1 VKKRICS
8 VQTVPNFLGNPAK
21 RSKLNLR
28 KMLRKTL
35 WVLILTGMGL
45 SVFAQGSNEVS
56 DWKSRLNENGG
67 VEQIDL
73 RLKLAEAALSNSQFD
88 QAEDYADAA
97 LAIAEKENRLPYIAR
112 ALHYRGKARL
122 RKSREKR
129 AIRDLEKS
137 LTLLP
142 RDKQLELRRQNIE
155 LLLRIARLRGRDK
168 DIEFWQ
174 QELAL
179 LNSRTQDPSG
189 LAELNPGT
197 PRLDEEALSRIKSTT
212 AEFEATIEDLSEE
225 RALLRRTVNDQAE
238 AIRHMSEEQMRQE
251 LMLAQQKSIVDSL
264 SIRGLRN
271 SLALSEQNLLLEKR
285 NQQRN
290 FFLGLAGV
298 ALIIALG
305 LLSRFLSIRSHNRVL
320 EEKNKIIERERERSE
335 NLLLN
340 ILPKVIADELKQRG
354 SAQARE
360 YDLASVLF
368 ADFEGFSKKS
378 KTMSPEELIRDLDY
392 CFKAFDG
399 IATRHGLEKIKTIG
413 DSYMCAG
420 GLPQPDPQH
429 PYRMVEAALDMQ
441 AFLDKWK
448 AERQA
453 EGRTFF
459 EARIGIHTGPLIA
472 GVVGAKKFAFDIWGD
487 TVNVAAR
494 MESSSE
500 AGRINISQAT
510 YDRIQD
516 RFACSYRGKVPVK
529 NLGEFDMYYVEA
541 NRSPA
546 ESGEEKPAEGAKAR

>member
-1 VKKRICS
+1 MAGS
-8 VQTVPNFLGNPAK
+8 TT
-21 RSKLNLR
+21 KLNLGN
-28 KMLRKTL
+28 MLWKTICTL
-35 WVLILTGMGL
+35 LFLGMRVLLY
-45 SVFAQGSNEVS
+45 AQGVNVA
-56 DWKSRLNENGG
+56 DLQGRLNDEGG
-67 VEQIDL
+67 AEQITL
-73 RLKLAEAALSNSQFD
+73 RLQLAEALLEKARYDL
-88 QAEDYADAA
+88 AEDYADEA
-97 LAIAEKENRLPYIAR
+97 LEFAEDENRVPYIAK

-122 RKSREKR
+122 RLSRKKR
-129 AIRDLEKS
+129 AMRDLEKS

-142 RDKQLELRRQNIE
+142 RDRQLDLRRENVK
-155 LLLRIARLRGRDK
+155 LLLRIARLRGRSK

-179 LNSRTQDPSG
+179 LNKPIQATSERAAIEAG
-189 LAELNPGT
+189 NPA
-197 PRLDEEALSRIKSTT
+197 LDEEALARIKSTT
-212 AEFEATIEDLSEE
+212 AELSATIEDLSEE
-225 RALLRRTVNDQAE
+225 RALLQRTVNDQAE
-238 AIRHMSEEQMRQE
+238 AISHMTREQMRQE
-251 LMLAQQKSIVDSL
+251 LLLAQQKSMVDSL
-264 SIRGLRN
+264 SIRGLRD

-290 FFLGLAGV
+290 LFIGLAGI

-305 LLSRFLSIRSHNRVL
+305 LLSRFLAIRNHNRVL

-360 YDLASVLF
+360 YEMASVLF
-368 ADFEGFSKKS
+368 ADFEGFSKIS
-378 KTMSPEELIRDLDY
+378 KTMSPEELINDLDY
-392 CFKAFDG
+392 CFRAFDE
-399 IATRHGLEKIKTIG
+399 IATQHGLEKIKTIG

-420 GLPQPDPQH
+420 GLPNPDPQH
-429 PYRMVEAALDMQ
+429 TYRIVEAALEMQ
-441 AFLDKWK
+441 AFLKTWK
-448 AERQA
+448 AEREG

-510 YDRIQD
+510 YERIRD
-516 RFACSYRGKVPVK
+516 RFPCSYRGNVPVK
-529 NLGEFDMYYVEA
+529 NLGEFDMYYVNANGSTDESDVEMPAGEA
-541 NRSPA
+541 K
-546 ESGEEKPAEGAKAR
+546 G

>member
-1 VKKRICS
+1 MAGS
-8 VQTVPNFLGNPAK
+8 TT
-21 RSKLNLR
+21 KLNLGN
-28 KMLRKTL
+28 MLWKTICTL
-35 WVLILTGMGL
+35 LFLGMRVLLY
-45 SVFAQGSNEVS
+45 AQGVNVA
-56 DWKSRLNENGG
+56 DLQGRLNDEGG
-67 VEQIDL
+67 AEQITL
-73 RLKLAEAALSNSQFD
+73 RLQLAEALLQKARYDL
-88 QAEDYADAA
+88 AEDYADEA
-97 LAIAEKENRLPYIAR
+97 LEFAEDENRVPYIAK

-122 RKSREKR
+122 RLSRKKR
-129 AIRDLEKS
+129 AMRDLEKS

-142 RDKQLELRRQNIE
+142 RDQQLDLRRENVK
-155 LLLRIARLRGRDK
+155 LLLRIARLRGRSK

-179 LNSRTQDPSG
+179 LNKPIQATSERAAIEAG
-189 LAELNPGT
+189 NPA
-197 PRLDEEALSRIKSTT
+197 LDEEALARIKSTT
-212 AEFEATIEDLSEE
+212 AELSATIEDLSEE
-225 RALLRRTVNDQAE
+225 RALLQRTVNDQAE
-238 AIRHMSEEQMRQE
+238 AISHMTREQMRQE
-251 LMLAQQKSIVDSL
+251 LLLAQQKSMVDSL
-264 SIRGLRN
+264 SIRGLRD

-290 FFLGLAGV
+290 LFIGLAGI

-305 LLSRFLSIRSHNRVL
+305 LLSRFLAIRNHNRVL

-360 YDLASVLF
+360 YEMASVLF
-368 ADFEGFSKKS
+368 ADFEGFSKIS
-378 KTMSPEELIRDLDY
+378 KTMSPEELINDLDY
-392 CFKAFDG
+392 CFRAFDE
-399 IATRHGLEKIKTIG
+399 IATQHGLEKIKTIG

-420 GLPQPDPQH
+420 GLPNPDPQH
-429 PYRMVEAALDMQ
+429 TYRIVEAALEMQ
-441 AFLDKWK
+441 AFLKTWK
-448 AERQA
+448 AEREG

-510 YDRIQD
+510 YERIRD
-516 RFACSYRGKVPVK
+516 RFPCSYRGKVPVK
-529 NLGEFDMYYVEA
+529 NLGEFDMYYVNANGSTDESDVEMPAGEA
-541 NRSPA
+541 K
-546 ESGEEKPAEGAKAR
+546 G

>member
-1 VKKRICS
+1 
-8 VQTVPNFLGNPAK
+8 
-21 RSKLNLR
+21 
-28 KMLRKTL
+28 MLWKTL
-35 WVLILTGMGL
+35 CTLLIFGLGAVLHAQPAESPSISGLRDRLT
-45 SVFAQGSNEVS
+45 E
-56 DWKSRLNENGG
+56 EGG
-67 VEQIDL
+67 TGQIAL
-73 RLKLAEAALSNSQFD
+73 RLQLADALLAEGRYEL
-88 QAEDYADAA
+88 AEDYADEA
-97 LAIAEKENRLPYIAR
+97 LELAEDENRVPYIAK

-122 RKSREKR
+122 RLSREKR
-129 AIRDLEKS
+129 AMRDLEKS

-142 RDKQLELRRQNIE
+142 RDKELGLRRENAI
-155 LLLRIARLRGRDK
+155 LLLRIARLRGREK
-168 DIEFWQ
+168 DVEFWQ

-179 LNSRTQDPSG
+179 LNNRMNAASKRATLD
-189 LAELNPGT
+189 AGT
-197 PRLDEEALSRIKSTT
+197 PELDEEALARIKSTT
-212 AEFEATIEDLSEE
+212 AELNATIEDLSEE
-225 RALLRRTVNDQAE
+225 RALLQRTVNDQAA
-238 AIRHMSEEQMRQE
+238 AISNMSKEQMRQE
-251 LMLAQQKSIVDSL
+251 LLLAQQKSLVDSL
-264 SIRGLRN
+264 SIRGLRD
-271 SLALSEQNLLLEKR
+271 SLALSEQNLLLEQR

-290 FFLGLAGV
+290 LFLGLAGV

-305 LLSRFLSIRSHNRVL
+305 LLSRFLAIRSHNRVL

-360 YDLASVLF
+360 YETASVLF

-378 KTMSPEELIRDLDY
+378 KSMSPEELINDLDY
-392 CFKAFDG
+392 CFKAFDE
-399 IATRHGLEKIKTIG
+399 IATRYGLEKIKTIG

-420 GLPQPDPQH
+420 GLPNPDPEH
-429 PYRMVEAALDMQ
+429 TYRMVEAALEMQ
-441 AFLDKWK
+441 AFLKRWK

-510 YDRIQD
+510 YERIQD
-516 RFACSYRGKVPVK
+516 RFPCSYRGKVPVK
-529 NLGEFDMYYVEA
+529 NLGEFDMYYVNA
-541 NRSPA
+541 NSSTDGSDA
-546 ESGEEKPAEGAKAR
+546 EMPAEGAEA